1 MAPVDGRHS
10 FGLGKGVLGV
20 NKKWYRRPVVK
31 LALVLAAVVSS
42 VGFAISMVMVF
53 CVSSVVSSGDVFEP
67 VREHYEDTNVFA
79 RRLGWDAQQILEYL
93 DKKDQFETEGQYDPD
108 KVVDILTYAD
118 GGGVSGVNES
128 GLSYRLGDLV
138 EWGRERGK
146 GNYDGYEA
154 RGIVVCKKTDGTY
167 AYY

>member
-128 GLSYRLGDLV
+128 GLSYRLG
-138 EWGRERGK
+138 EIFPPARASRTGRP
-146 GNYDGYEA
+146 A
-154 RGIVVCKKTDGTY
+154 
-167 AYY
+167 